1 MPIGQPPFPPF
12 SSGSS
17 ALGGNIAALA
27 MQKRETP
34 DDKIRQAISLMEEAR
49 DEDPKLARVLSMA
62 IHVLR
67 NGGEGLEMF
76 DTES

>member
-1 MPIGQPPFPPF
+1 
-12 SSGSS
+12 
-17 ALGGNIAALA
+17 